1 MDKYSPNRTIV
12 PSRSIYDLVQIRR
25 NAARLAKSHRNN
37 YTNQSGN
44 MVLKKNTYAPKMQT
58 LNPKT
63 NLNQLKIERL
73 KIVIA
78 ISSIAV
84 VFMIILV
91 IICIAARYYHD
102 QNPVRTDRTEPLNS
116 SKPKKSTT
124 KYMQIN
130 QDTRNFSRKPRTLP
144 AAV

>member
-1 MDKYSPNRTIV
+1 
-12 PSRSIYDLVQIRR
+12 
-25 NAARLAKSHRNN
+25 
-37 YTNQSGN
+37 

-91 IICIAARYYHD
+91 IICIAARYYQD
-102 QNPVRTDRTEPLNS
+102 QNPVRTDRAEPLNS
-116 SKPKKSTT
+116 LKPKKSTT